1 MPASISS
8 AVTAVADDWRASEEI
23 DFKLHF
29 KIEDLIGID
38 ALSQDG
44 SDLEANDEPP
54 EDSEDSFPDGGLEA
68 WLVVLGGWC
77 ALVCTFG
84 LVNSVGVFEQY
95 YVSGPL
101 KAYGQSTFGL
111 VFDNYGP
118 LWLLRGGSISFI
130 FGLVMLSFST
140 EYYQIFLSQGI
151 VSAIGSSAVFHA
163 AMSSIASWFQKNRA
177 AAYGVMVTG
186 SSFGGLFWPIMMNK
200 LIVKIGFP
208 WMMRVMSLIFMFLLA
223 FACLT
228 VKTRLPPKP
237 RRFVLKEYLDNLKDI
252 RLAITSVAAFF
263 FMLGMF
269 LPFNYVLLQ
278 AEKSAFS
285 SVLVPYLL
293 PILNAVS
300 IPGRVLSGVT
310 ADKVGR
316 FNMMISITFFSAL
329 VCVVVWIPIKSIAGV
344 LVFVS
349 IFGFASGGFI
359 GVCTTLV
366 SQISDISQIGTRV
379 GTLFAIESIGALIG
393 SPIGGAI
400 VSAQHV

>member
-1 MPASISS
+1 M
-8 AVTAVADDWRASEEI
+8 
-23 DFKLHF
+23 
-29 KIEDLIGID
+29 
-38 ALSQDG
+38 
-44 SDLEANDEPP
+44 
-54 EDSEDSFPDGGLEA
+54 
-68 WLVVLGGWC
+68 
-77 ALVCTFG
+77 
-84 LVNSVGVFEQY
+84 
-95 YVSGPL
+95 
-101 KAYGQSTFGL
+101 
-111 VFDNYGP
+111 FDNYGP

-300 IPGRVLSGVT
+300 ILGRVLSGVT

-316 FNMMISITFFSAL
+316 FNMMLSITFFSAL

-400 VSAQHV
+400 VSAQHGDYLGLQLFCGCSMMIGSLMFIWARYIQVGFRCIKV

>member
-1 MPASISS
+1 M
-8 AVTAVADDWRASEEI
+8 
-23 DFKLHF
+23 
-29 KIEDLIGID
+29 
-38 ALSQDG
+38 
-44 SDLEANDEPP
+44 
-54 EDSEDSFPDGGLEA
+54 
-68 WLVVLGGWC
+68 
-77 ALVCTFG
+77 
-84 LVNSVGVFEQY
+84 
-95 YVSGPL
+95 
-101 KAYGQSTFGL
+101 
-111 VFDNYGP
+111 FDNYGP
-118 LWLLRGGSISFI
+118 RWLLRGGSVTFI

-228 VKTRLPPKP
+228 VKTRLPPKL

-278 AEKSAFS
+278 AEKAGFS
-285 SVLVPYLL
+285 PALIPYLL

-300 IPGRVLSGVT
+300 ILGRVLSGVT

-316 FNMMISITFFSAL
+316 FNMMVSITFFSAL
-329 VCVVVWIPIKSIAGV
+329 VCLVIWIPIKSIAGV

-400 VSAQHV
+400 VSAHHGDYLGLQLFCGCSMMIGSLMFIWARHILVGFRCIKV